1 MDDFVPNTDDMPEE
15 FADPEG
21 DAELHDPAL
30 ALEATTTSLRNM
42 WADWL
47 CHKGSGRFAD
57 PKFFGKGIGGVPV
70 VAVDAF
76 RALETALTS
85 SGYKPS
91 SSWAYNC
98 RNIGGTDRYSLHSY
112 GIAID
117 IDPSVNPFSTGDP
130 YSGRIKA
137 NHVEAVLAI
146 KNKEGQSVWSWGGN
160 WKKRDRMH
168 FQLDQDPNNVDVDWS
183 TVPGATTTTILEE
196 KDAGLTEGAEGDEV
210 TKFQQRLLAWNPEAL
225 PKYGADGDY
234 GAETT
239 EWVKIFQNAMGLS
252 ATGNIDAT
260 TATMLEGGLTQ
271 GATGDAVTGFQ
282 KRLLAWNHEALPK
295 YGADGDYGGETTE
308 WVKKFQEADGLDAN
322 GNIDAVTATAL
333 TAA

>member
-1 MDDFVPNTDDMPEE
+1 MDDFVPNTDNMPEE

-30 ALEATTTSLRNM
+30 ALEATTTALRNM

-76 RALETALTS
+76 KALEAALTS
-85 SGYKPS
+85 SGYEPS

-130 YSGRIKA
+130 HSGKIKA

-146 KNKEGQSVWSWGGN
+146 KNQKGQSVWSWGGN

-168 FQLDQDPNNVDVDWS
+168 FQLDRDPNNVDVDWS
-183 TVPGATTTTILEE
+183 TVPGGPPGGTDTTVVTQEE
-196 KDAGLTEGAEGDEV
+196 EEAVLKKGDKGEAV
-210 TKFQQRLLAWNPEAL
+210 TRFQQRLLAWNPQAL
-225 PKYGADGDY
+225 PEDGADGYY
-234 GAETT
+234 GNETID
-239 EWVKIFQNAMGLS
+239 WVKQYQTAMGLD
-252 ATGNIDAT
+252 ATGNID
-260 TATMLEGGLTQ
+260 G
-271 GATGDAVTGFQ
+271 
-282 KRLLAWNHEALPK
+282 
-295 YGADGDYGGETTE
+295 
-308 WVKKFQEADGLDAN
+308 
-322 GNIDAVTATAL
+322 VTAAL
-333 TAA
+333 LQAE